1 MVLEEPGTQSEI
13 HVAAALAVPAA
24 VHRSPRAPRLS
35 EFSRTRVF
43 GGFEPLSRPHRLNSG
58 RSSDGQ
64 PVRAAGGD
72 GEVAGRRRGVRPG
85 GGGWVR
91 PCELCGRA
99 GEVEVGVSGS
109 GSAVQGGRGL
119 RLRLFG
125 FPVHFDLSFVV
136 IMGLLGYNQLQ
147 SGGVRDLV
155 IWLVVATLSVL
166 IHELGH
172 AVVAR
177 TTGASP
183 EIALTGFGGV
193 TTFVPPRQ
201 LSRLRSLAIS
211 LAGPVVG
218 LVVGAGL
225 LGLYVAFSDSLWAG
239 SWQRTA
245 LQLGIFTC
253 LGWSVINLLPVLPL
267 DGGQAMRELLPGP
280 PEVRARRAA
289 MVSVAAVV
297 PVVVLAFWL
306 QQLWIGLFF
315 VFFGVSNLLSLR
327 QPSGDAGSATGP
339 GTGPGGGAGRTLSP
353 EQAVVALL
361 WQGAPVQARRTM
373 EELPPGTPIDLAVHG
388 AVMALTGEP
397 AQGFALLHQELARRP
412 ADPNVAAL
420 LVLARALGH
429 DWDGL
434 DAELRG
440 PAGALV
446 PATVLARAAQE
457 ATSVGRADVA
467 SRISVP
473 RPPRPS

>member
-1 MVLEEPGTQSEI
+1 
-13 HVAAALAVPAA
+13 
-24 VHRSPRAPRLS
+24 
-35 EFSRTRVF
+35 
-43 GGFEPLSRPHRLNSG
+43 
-58 RSSDGQ
+58 
-64 PVRAAGGD
+64 
-72 GEVAGRRRGVRPG
+72 
-85 GGGWVR
+85 
-91 PCELCGRA
+91 
-99 GEVEVGVSGS
+99 
-109 GSAVQGGRGL
+109 VQGGRGL

-125 FPVHFDLSFVV
+125 FPVHLDLSFVV
-136 IMGLLGYNQLQ
+136 IMGLLGYSQLQ
-147 SGGVRDLV
+147 TGGIRDLV
-155 IWLVVATLSVL
+155 IWLLVATLSVL

-172 AVVAR
+172 AFVAR

-183 EIALTGFGGV
+183 EIALTGFGGL

-201 LSRLRSLAIS
+201 LSRIRSLAIS

-218 LVVGAGL
+218 LVAGAGL
-225 LGLYVAFSDSLWAG
+225 LAVYVAFADSLLPG

-267 DGGQAMRELLPGP
+267 DGGQAMRELLPGD

-289 MVSVAAVV
+289 MVSVAAVL
-297 PVVVLAFWL
+297 PVVALAFWL
-306 QQLWIGLFF
+306 QQVWIGLFF

-327 QPSGDAGSATGP
+327 RPSADTDP
-339 GTGPGGGAGRTLSP
+339 GGAGVALTP
-353 EQAVVALL
+353 EQAVVGLL

-373 EELPPGTPIDLAVHG
+373 QELPPGTSIDLAVHG

-429 DWDGL
+429 DWEGL

-446 PATVLARAAQE
+446 PATVLERAAQE
-457 ATSVGRADVA
+457 AVSVGRADVA
-467 SRISVP
+467 QRLSAL
-473 RPPRPS
+473 RPPQPG